1 MQSEIYSS
9 MEDPEILDAITH
21 VNDKKLCAP
30 LPSPPPSPFCLRIS
44 FSNGITSPSVNVNI
58 ESISLTD
65 VADFFYS
72 EITNLLNMD
81 GLRTDIILDLINS
94 NEITITDVFNRLLNN
109 QAKIEYLGLLYY
121 YYSPT
126 SQDYDKALCLFF
138 SAANDYDSVAQNYI

>member
-1 MQSEIYSS
+1 MKQKNLVKQFYKLEWLITLIIFNIVIK
-9 MEDPEILDAITH
+9 ILDAITH

-30 LPSPPPSPFCLRIS
+30 LPSPPSSPLLLKDGDDPQPLMNDERS

-81 GLRTDIILDLINS
+81 GS
-94 NEITITDVFNRLLNN
+94 
-109 QAKIEYLGLLYY
+109 
-121 YYSPT
+121 
-126 SQDYDKALCLFF
+126 
-138 SAANDYDSVAQNYI
+138 